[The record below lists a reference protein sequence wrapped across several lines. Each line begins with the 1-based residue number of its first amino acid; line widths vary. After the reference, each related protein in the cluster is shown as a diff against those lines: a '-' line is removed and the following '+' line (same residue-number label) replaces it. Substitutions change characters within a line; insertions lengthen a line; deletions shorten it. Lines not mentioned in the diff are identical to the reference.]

1 MTPLLWLILGAS
13 VLIYAAI
20 GIAIGK
26 LAEIVRLL
34 GQLNEHS
41 RIIRQHDLPE
51 IARHLTA
58 ILEAIHDPFWKK
70 YGD

>member
-34 GQLNEHS
+34 GQINEHS

-51 IARHLTA
+51 IVRH
-58 ILEAIHDPFWKK
+58 LEAINQNVCDQR
-70 YGD
+70 D